1 MVRVLIAEEMPMI
14 RGALAALLSLEPDM
28 NIVAE
33 VGRRDLVT
41 SAAMASSPHVAILNT
56 DGIEIAPE
64 LRRKTPDIQLLV
76 LSATA
81 QPRLLRQALSA
92 QVSGF
97 ILKEEPPAQLAEAVR
112 RVAAG
117 ERIIN
122 PKLALKA
129 LDADETP
136 LTARELEVL
145 RLFARGFEPADIAG
159 SLSLQVGTVRN
170 YLTSIVTKLSARN
183 RVDAIRIASRVGW
196 L

>member
-41 SAAMASSPHVAILNT
+41 SAAIASSPHVAILNT

-64 LRRKTPDIQLLV
+64 LRRRTPDLQLLV

-112 RVAAG
+112 KVAAG

-145 RLFARGFEPADIAG
+145 RLFSRGFEPTDIAG
-159 SLSLQVGTVRN
+159 FLSLQVGTVRN
-170 YLTSIVTKLSARN
+170 YLTSIVTKLAARN